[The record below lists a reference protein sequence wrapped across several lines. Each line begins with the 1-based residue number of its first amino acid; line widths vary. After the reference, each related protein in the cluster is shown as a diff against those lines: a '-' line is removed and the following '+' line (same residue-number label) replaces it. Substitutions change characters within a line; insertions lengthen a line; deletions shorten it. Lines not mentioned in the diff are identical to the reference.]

1 MLAWPGLVESGGD
14 AILGDIFNLDGKVV
28 AVTGASSGFG
38 HHFAGVLAAAGATVL
53 LGARREEKLAERV
66 SEIEATGGTALAV
79 RLDVLDKQSVE
90 QFIDTAFERCGR
102 LDVLINNA
110 GVEAGA
116 KTYAMIDEDDWDFV
130 LDTNLKSAWLAS
142 KIYTERVQASEQGG
156 GNIIMISSITDTRTI
171 KGQFPYA
178 VSKGGMTRMTEVMA
192 LEAAR
197 YNIRVNA
204 LAPGYVLTDV
214 SRILLESETA
224 PEFMKGIPMRR
235 FGQFE
240 DLDGPILLL
249 ASDASKYMTGSVVT
263 VDGGHVCASL

>member
-1 MLAWPGLVESGGD
+1 MSGSNPFD
-14 AILGDIFNLDGKVV
+14 LTGKVI
-28 AVTGASSGFG
+28 AITGASSGFD
-38 HHFAGVLAAAGATVL
+38 HHFAGVLAAHGATVI
-53 LGARREEKLAERV
+53 LGARREEKLSDRV
-66 SEIEATGGTALAV
+66 DDITKDGGKAIAS
-79 RLDVLDKQSVE
+79 RLDVRDTDSV
-90 QFIDTAFERCGR
+90 QAFIDLAFDQFGS
-102 LDVLINNA
+102 LDVVINNA

-116 KTYAMIDEDDWDFV
+116 KTYTMIDEQDWDYV
-130 LDTNLKSAWLAS
+130 LDTNLKSAWIVS
-142 KIYTERVQASEQGG
+142 KYYSEQVAARKQDG

-178 VSKGGMTRMTEVMA
+178 VSKGGLTRMTEVMA

-204 LAPGYVLTDV
+204 LAPGYILTDV
-214 SRILLESETA
+214 SRILLESEQS

-235 FGQFE
+235 YGEFD

-249 ASDASKYMTGSVVT
+249 VSDASRYMTGSTLT

>member
-1 MLAWPGLVESGGD
+1 MSGSNPFD
-14 AILGDIFNLDGKVV
+14 LTGKVI
-28 AVTGASSGFG
+28 AITGASSGFG
-38 HHFAGVLAAAGATVL
+38 HHFAGVLAAHGASVI
-53 LGARREEKLAERV
+53 LGARREEKLIDRV
-66 SEIEATGGTALAV
+66 DEITKNGGKACAS
-79 RLDVLDKQSVE
+79 RLDVRDTDSVQAFVDLAFD
-90 QFIDTAFERCGR
+90 QFGS
-102 LDVLINNA
+102 LDVVINNA

-116 KTYAMIDEDDWDFV
+116 KTYTMIDEQDWDYV
-130 LDTNLKSAWLAS
+130 LDTNLKSAWIVS
-142 KIYTERVQASEQGG
+142 KYYSEQVVARKQDG

-178 VSKGGMTRMTEVMA
+178 VSKGGLTRMTEVIA

-204 LAPGYVLTDV
+204 LAPGYILTDV
-214 SRILLESETA
+214 SRILLESEQS

-235 FGQFE
+235 YGEFD

-249 ASDASKYMTGSVVT
+249 VSDASRYMTGSTLT

>member
-1 MLAWPGLVESGGD
+1 MSETFDL
-14 AILGDIFNLDGKVV
+14 NGKVI
-28 AVTGASSGFG
+28 AITGASSGFG
-38 HHFAGVLAAAGATVL
+38 HHFAGVLAAAGATVV

-66 SEIEATGGTALAV
+66 ADIESSGGTALAV
-79 RLDVLDKQSVE
+79 KLDVLEKASIE
-90 QFIDTAFERCGR
+90 NFIDTAFERFGR

-130 LDTNLKSAWLAS
+130 INTNLKSAWLAS
-142 KIYTERVQASEQGG
+142 KYYTEKVVATGQEG
-156 GNIIMISSITDTRTI
+156 GNIVMISSITDKRTI

-178 VSKGGMTRMTEVMA
+178 VSKGALTRMTEVMA

-204 LAPGYVLTDV
+204 LAPGYILTDV
-214 SRILLESETA
+214 SRILLESDAA
-224 PEFMKGIPMRR
+224 PEFVKGIPMRR
-235 FGQFE
+235 FGDFE

-249 ASDASKYMTGSVVT
+249 SSDASRYMTGSVLT

>member
-1 MLAWPGLVESGGD
+1 MSGSNPFD
-14 AILGDIFNLDGKVV
+14 LTGKVI
-28 AVTGASSGFG
+28 AITGASSGFG
-38 HHFAGVLAAAGATVL
+38 HHFAGVLAAHGASVI
-53 LGARREEKLAERV
+53 LGARRKEKLIDRV
-66 SEIEATGGTALAV
+66 DEITRNGGKAFAS
-79 RLDVLDKQSVE
+79 RLDVRDTDSVQAFVDLAFD
-90 QFIDTAFERCGR
+90 QFGS
-102 LDVLINNA
+102 LDVVINNA

-116 KTYAMIDEDDWDFV
+116 KTYTMIDEQDWDYV
-130 LDTNLKSAWLAS
+130 LDTNLKSAWIVS
-142 KIYTERVQASEQGG
+142 KYYSEQVVARKQDG

-178 VSKGGMTRMTEVMA
+178 VSKGGLTRMTEVMA

-204 LAPGYVLTDV
+204 LAPGYILTDV
-214 SRILLESETA
+214 SRILLESEQS

-235 FGQFE
+235 YGEFD

-249 ASDASKYMTGSVVT
+249 VSDASRYMTGSTLT